1 MTPVSQYESTIWSS
15 LIVTVAAAAYFFSK
29 VFGAELDGESLTVA
43 AIARL
48 GFAVVVV
55 LTAVEI
61 AFQVALTAWCRGE
74 PQTDERDRLIAA
86 KAVRNAYYV
95 LVTSL
100 FVLIGHAGL
109 ASLFGYIDEMS
120 IGMPMVI
127 TLAVFVLVVAEV
139 THYSSRIYYYR
150 RGS

>member
-1 MTPVSQYESTIWSS
+1 MAPVSQFESTIWSS

-29 VFGAELDGESLTVA
+29 IFGAELAGETLTVA

-48 GFAVVVV
+48 GFAVVIV
-55 LTAVEI
+55 LVAVEV
-61 AFQVALTAWCRGE
+61 AFQLALNAWCRGE

-86 KAVRNAYYV
+86 KATRNAYYV

-100 FVLIGHAGL
+100 FVLLGHAGI
-109 ASLFGYIDEMS
+109 ASLVGYIDEMA
-120 IGMPMVI
+120 IGMARVI
-127 TLAVFVLVVAEV
+127 TLTIFVLVVAEV
-139 THYSSRIYYYR
+139 THYGSRIYYYR